1 MQQTVYFTEDQ
12 RWPSRG
18 QRYGWFIAMAIAI
31 FIAFQLNLHLFAPLA
46 AIPVLLLLLFLLLTV
61 ITLQQ
66 RLTVRVGTVLE
77 GDDETSPL
85 RRVFRRAS
93 RAAPVATAA
102 DEVSIQQVLQIDY
115 RFKSPVSTLAP
126 GRRGARIGR
135 IARHIPLSDVERWYA
150 GQVSPITPFLR
161 AGRSFPV
168 GFHREA
174 VVVELAGGEKLTIPT
189 RTQAALLE
197 ALSAAKVASV
207 RKEQRPVRVRVREE
221 L

>member
-12 RWPSRG
+12 RWPTRG

-31 FIAFQLNLHLFAPLA
+31 FIAFQLNLHLFAPLY
-46 AIPVLLLLLFLLLTV
+46 AIPVLVFLLFLLLTV

-66 RLTVRVGTVLE
+66 RLTVRIGTVLE
-77 GDDETSPL
+77 GDEETPLL

-102 DEVSIQQVLQIDY
+102 DEVSVQQVLQIDY

-135 IARHIPLSDVERWYA
+135 VDRRIPLTDVERWHA
-150 GQVSPITPFLR
+150 GRVSPLTPFLR
-161 AGRSFPV
+161 GGRTFPV

-174 VVVELAGGEKLTIPT
+174 VVVELAGGERLTIPT

-197 ALSAAKVASV
+197 ALSAAKVDSV
-207 RKEQRPVRVRVREE
+207 RAERTPRVRVREE